1 MQSVRSA
8 IFLTKYRAECKI
20 ITYPRAS
27 IVAQSLTVIR
37 NFARIPE
44 SQESARINAFNY
56 VVPPAL
62 TPVTGASMRSAIAK
76 LIKFR
81 ESSPIGQKNQKI
93 YCLASTSPFGRVKYI
108 ILLVLHAAVGEAAFI
123 LIILA
128 SSGEI

>member
-1 MQSVRSA
+1 MSA
-8 IFLTKYRAECKI
+8 SR
-20 ITYPRAS
+20 PRLRDRGF
-27 IVAQSLTVIR
+27 V
-37 NFARIPE
+37 
-44 SQESARINAFNY
+44 
-56 VVPPAL
+56 
-62 TPVTGASMRSAIAK
+62 RSAIAK

-128 SSGEI
+128 SSGERAVAATASA